1 MAQVFGQLTY
11 TGITGVLSAS
21 CTFTQGISPSVT
33 SVSVPYDPYLAS
45 TIQRTG
51 TVRWKYANSVIRE
64 LPDCAIDSIDLNTSG
79 GQNVWD
85 ITILDRRWMWRGGYI
100 TGNYNEPVDGE
111 NSDMFFKRKKNPREL
126 ATLCLEAMGE
136 EGFDV
141 SVLPTA
147 DYPYVDWMVANPSE
161 ALADICDQYSCVV
174 NMRRDNTVN
183 IVKIGQGM
191 SLPPTTPIN
200 TRLYKHQVFDPAE
213 LPSKIVCVSA
223 PVEYG
228 VDLPLKMVMLEED
241 GEVVD
246 ADEVS
251 YLPETNSKGDPVT
264 TWEEL
269 GGSFEDI
276 EDLKVR
282 DLAETTYGKLWQ
294 IDIDKIKDRRKNE
307 NTEGICWID
316 KVLFPGEEFPDYDTK
331 AKCDEGAGEWEPT
344 GDFDVGKNKYFP
356 NSIYVIETLDQI
368 LPINSSQM
376 ETIGKG
382 TEKALKESIVY
393 GKFFKGDPIGVLP
406 EDAEDIDTDND
417 PRWFSKNES
426 AFIYRQSF
434 SVDEEQGL
442 VRFEEA
448 VQNWDSAPGTRDLKR
463 AILRL
468 RCIASVRDKDTREP
482 MRYRQELVIDP
493 TSKMQPLYDVRDDI
507 VFRYWRDPE
516 PSDTDS
522 DDGDEGN
529 DPPEGMEV
537 RGFKNNETK
546 VNNALKYYLEGR
558 LIEFQERQTMSAAY
572 TGFVPT
578 ETDGKI
584 RQVSFTIGGDGT
596 ATSNAEWNRENED
609 VSLTYKEMRQRQV
622 HKEMLKLHKLK
633 KRNNEPSAE
642 ELKKIKKR
650 IVKLRTDGF
659 TT

>member
-11 TGITGVLSAS
+11 TGISGVLSAS
-21 CTFTQGISPSVT
+21 CTFTQGISPGVI

-51 TVRWKYANSVIRE
+51 TVRWIYANSVVRE

-111 NSDMFFKRKKNPREL
+111 NSDILFKRRKNPQQL
-126 ATLCLEAMGE
+126 ATLCLQAMGE
-136 EGFDV
+136 QAFDV

-147 DYPYVDWMVANPSE
+147 DYPYTDWMVSNPAE

-174 NMRRDNTVN
+174 NLKRDNSVN

-191 SLPPTTPIN
+191 SLPSGNALN
-200 TRLYKHQVFDPAE
+200 TRLYRHQVFDPAE

-241 GEVVD
+241 GEVVN
-246 ADEVS
+246 ADDVS
-251 YLPETNSKGDPVT
+251 YRPKTNSKGEEIS
-264 TWEEL
+264 TWEEFNE
-269 GGSFEDI
+269 SWEDI
-276 EDLKVR
+276 EDL
-282 DLAETTYGKLWQ
+282 DIQELARSTYGKLWQ
-294 IDIDKIKDRRKNE
+294 IDIDQIADKPEDEDTDGVCWADEENE
-307 NTEGICWID
+307 Y
-316 KVLFPGEEFPDYDTK
+316 PDLNTK
-331 AKCDEGAGEWEPT
+331 AECDAGGGTWEPT
-344 GDFDVGKNKYFP
+344 GETKAGNNKYFP
-356 NSIYVIETLDQI
+356 NSIYAIEDLDQI
-368 LPINSSQM
+368 LPIKSSQM
-376 ETIGKG
+376 ETIGKY
-382 TEKALKESIVY
+382 TEQALKESIVWGRFY
-393 GKFFKGDPIGVLP
+393 KGDPIGILP

-426 AFIYRQSF
+426 ALIYRQSF
-434 SVDEEQGL
+434 SIDEEQGL
-442 VRFEEA
+442 VRFEES
-448 VQNWDSAPGTRDLKR
+448 VNNWDNAPGTRALKR

-468 RCIASVRDKDTREP
+468 RCIANVRDKDTREP
-482 MRYRQELVIDP
+482 MRYRQELPIDP
-493 TSKMQPLYDVRDDI
+493 TSRMKPLYDVRDDI
-507 VFRYWRDPE
+507 VFRYWKDPE
-516 PSDTDS
+516 EDDS
-522 DDGDEGN
+522 ASSDGDDEGSKKP
-529 DPPEGMEV
+529 DSMDV
-537 RGFKNNETK
+537 KGFKNNESK
-546 VNNALKYYLEGR
+546 VKNALKYYLDQR
-558 LIEFQERQTMSAAY
+558 LIEFQAKETMSASYA
-572 TGFVPT
+572 GFIPID
-578 ETDGKI
+578 TDGKI

-609 VSLTYKEMRQRQV
+609 VSLTYKEMRQRQT
-622 HKEMLKLHKLK
+622 HKEILKLHKLK
-633 KRNNEPSAE
+633 KRNNEPSPE